1 MTDIKIKPILKFNS
15 ESDFMIWYNQDNN
28 YITGIA
34 SENSFF
40 GDLKGDDLV
49 KFVSSGKIID
59 LDDPKTPSE
68 KYMVENYFKGNIA
81 SYGVLPE
88 YEAELKE
95 FIVIIEYD

>member
-1 MTDIKIKPILKFNS
+1 MSDMKIIPILKFNS
-15 ESDFMIWYNQDNN
+15 ESEFMIWYNQDNN
-28 YITGIA
+28 HITGIA

-49 KFVSSGKIID
+49 RFVSSGKIIS

-68 KYMVENYFKGNIA
+68 KYIAENYFKGNFA

-88 YEAELKE
+88 YEVELKE
-95 FIVIIEYD
+95 FIVTIEFD